1 MKNRNINQLVD
12 KFMNGDT
19 SLEEEKQ
26 LYGFF
31 SANDGDA
38 EEPELKPYFTAL
50 GQVRIADGE
59 LKHSKRRLWPKI
71 AAVAA
76 TVIVAVIIG
85 IGIDRNRN
93 YCEAFVYGEHVTN
106 KTMVMNDVARTL
118 DHIGGDPQMSVD
130 NQLKDMFGD

>member
-1 MKNRNINQLVD
+1 MKDGNGKQLVD

-26 LYGFF
+26 LYDFF
-31 SANDGDA
+31 SSNDDDA
-38 EEPELKPYFTAL
+38 EEPELKPYFAAL
-50 GQVRIADGE
+50 SQMRITDGE
-59 LKHSKRRLWPKI
+59 LKRSKRKLWPKI

-76 TVIVAVIIG
+76 TVIVAVIVG
-85 IGIDRNRN
+85 VGIDKNRN
-93 YCEAFVYGEHVTN
+93 YCVAFVYGERVTD
-106 KTMVMNDVARTL
+106 KAVVMNDVARTL

>member
-1 MKNRNINQLVD
+1 MNQLVD
-12 KFMNGDT
+12 KFMSGET
-19 SLEEEKQ
+19 SLDEEKQ
-26 LYGFF
+26 LYDFF
-31 SANDGDA
+31 SSTVGGA
-38 EEPELKPYFTAL
+38 EEPELKPYFAAL
-50 GQVRIADGE
+50 GQIRIADSE
-59 LKHSKRRLWPKI
+59 LKPSKRRLWPKI

-85 IGIDRNRN
+85 IGIDKNRN